1 MPKGSRRLP
10 GGKVRKPLAQRPRSM
25 GGAGTAGPA
34 VAGPAVREAG
44 DEIGEIGEVG
54 AAPATPLAVGLSPAR
69 AAAAPVRPAPPARPA
84 PAARAPAIEPRRVGV
99 GARRAVAPAGTA
111 PRRSTSLMELAAA
124 NYGHIRADLARIG
137 VLAVIMLAIIV
148 ALSFV
153 LK

>member
-10 GGKVRKPLAQRPRSM
+10 GGKVRKPLAQRPRPT
-25 GGAGTAGPA
+25 GGAGATGPV
-34 VAGPAVREAG
+34 VAGPVVREAG
-44 DEIGEIGEVG
+44 DEIGAVD
-54 AAPATPLAVGLSPAR
+54 AVPATPLAVGPGPAS
-69 AAAAPVRPAPPARPA
+69 ATAIPARPAPPARQA
-84 PAARAPAIEPRRVGV
+84 PAARAPSPAVEPRRVGV
-99 GARRAVAPAGTA
+99 GARRPVAAAGTA

-137 VLAVIMLAIIV
+137 ILAVIMLAIIV